1 MTSTQNKAAS
11 NTINTLCIYINV
23 VYVVEMGKKKK
34 ITYPMK
40 ISFLLA
46 KPKLFE

>member
-34 ITYPMK
+34 DHLSNENIIL
-40 ISFLLA
+40 IS
-46 KPKLFE
+46 

>member
-23 VYVVEMGKKKK
+23 VYVVEMGKKK

>member
-1 MTSTQNKAAS
+1 M
-11 NTINTLCIYINV
+11 NTLYVHINV
-23 VYVVEMGKKKK
+23 VYVVEMEKKKK